1 MQHVNLLLTDNF
13 PNHDFAIKLRFIYNE
28 FEQDYIEASYG
39 DNTKIKLGY
48 NSTHDK
54 KMIEYQVQYSDNTIK
69 IFDAL
74 EHYDHNPM
82 YHNIGENEL
91 VFVID
96 NLVRKEISIF
106 LNDYKLQS
114 TPFADT
120 KKIKRDTTKSFTVTS
135 LLEKDGINVIDVR
148 VIPNIPFKYS
158 VNTAPSSTIT
168 SVMPDDHNGNS
179 LALAQCPI
187 FNNQNITNAWNNDF
201 NTTADIGWVRLE
213 NNQSLWGW
221 VDMGKECTLER
232 LRLWINAEV
241 DKNISGT
248 DGFRVYATNNASL
261 TTAYL
266 PADMHFFHYTTHVAA
281 LQSLNKNRTESSQE
295 TTLNGY
301 DYEYPTG
308 TWTCLN
314 SPLLGTINDPVRTV
328 TKNASSG
335 YHRFNFCNYFN
346 KYQRTGRY
354 YFFEFYP
361 TTNKTQIVEFNIT
374 GNYTNNV
381 KKYTALETKVLDE
394 NGEESFTVTKE
405 RDRDETGK
413 MFSRTRKRDKT
424 GKTKTMTKKFSIVD
438 AIKNFTNTFID
449 DDTGEDFTIKRKK
462 SSSSTIVERF
472 RNNVLKKR
480 RTRTKNDVE
489 DKETELI
496 ENFSDSEE
504 VKTKTVE
511 KKISSYSILNIIE
524 ELAPVVVGNS
534 TISRRR
540 RKNKYGNLL
549 SFINVKRNDDDTVE
563 IEEKDSDDDEVRKT
577 TYASDGVS
585 VLGSKNVTETQ
596 IDENTTQTVE
606 VNKDASGNVV
616 NTTTTV
622 VDEEEDTVTVA
633 VTSTDQSVSET
644 IYEADGVTVKGTA
657 TTTTPVTVVSGVTE
671 STKTEKDASDNV
683 IGITTITNNTITNTV
698 TAIEKTTGG
707 ETIKTTTTVTDAVEN
722 SVTKNES
729 YPDQSSLI
737 TVYELDGITVKNT
750 TEISAPVDTGEG
762 FLEITT
768 TVKDA
773 SGNVVDVSVETVN
786 TNDYNLYESG
796 DYVFKYNYKS
806 HNTDRQSW
814 NKSMNDRWSSIS
826 ENGVISYTWS
836 GKKDTNTKNGI
847 YLMLAKSGTS
857 LTSGVIEIK
866 YDTSYDY
873 MLPCVVSMNDTTTV
887 IAYVAS
893 NGSTYIQNIYY
904 NIITHNNL
912 EVVTNNQYSF
922 STEKFDQNL
931 LIDINKLNDTDFIIA
946 FNDFAQHP
954 RYQQCNC
961 GRHGCHNCH
970 VGWYYYYDIQYYIY
984 DINNTHKLNRVVF
997 QNNDTSG
1004 NYHKLTT
1011 PSIGVSENYYTV
1023 VYQYYSNVYTYSMRK
1038 SDNGVTTSNRQV
1050 NSTGLPT
1057 WHHNDCLPT
1066 AIESFTT
1073 DQFVYVWYDNYGA
1086 INQTR
1091 KIFMR
1096 QINAPDGAYITS
1108 EILIDTF
1115 TSTDNKY
1122 ILGRPR
1128 IFKNVDYYD
1137 LIIMIMEKPEDG
1149 LFDHNTYRLHY
1160 KIANDTSFTILNKTE
1175 FTYDEHNLIETIGNP
1190 LSIIPTS
1197 TGNYQETIV
1206 YTLQEATSQFFE
1218 FDFFINTGI
1227 AELPESSIRS
1237 YISNVSLGNA
1247 VSVSGTVKADYA
1259 NASTYYIVATLDS
1272 LSELETKNLMNDPVY
1287 STLLVSDTIG
1297 KNSSKTL
1304 SGVSLNSIVDNTTG
1318 TKQIIS
1324 AEYVNYVNVY
1334 VYIRLA
1340 SIASEQL
1347 NGTANGTTLN
1357 ASNGSS
1363 TIISG
1368 GYYQNLPSG
1377 DKIHSSSSFQSS
1389 RAVASL
1395 FDGYS
1400 GNNGGN
1406 WNNAWHGASGATT
1419 MTAVYEFASGDKAI
1433 NSMSFVNVPSSH
1445 HAGVINIYYWD
1456 GSAFI
1461 EVNYTNNNEFSN
1473 NDNSGKLNVTFNTV
1487 TSSQFKIQV
1496 NRHSSNATTYVGLSE
1511 WTIYQEDTT
1520 GTPTYDYVDNKTVTP
1535 ETNNPYVTIS
1545 DVSAVE
1551 SQKLTITGSAFSSI
1565 ANISEIK
1572 VGAFDSSVDLSDESA
1587 LAEYMNQYGITINT
1601 STIPRFSVFNIN
1613 QFEVNTAFTGDLTS
1627 STTTA
1632 MQDGTEYK
1640 VVLYTVDALNNSIIT
1655 HYILR
1660 YELYDTQVSTNKVIL
1675 SGLAGY
1681 AETSTFK
1688 FNYKSHN
1695 TDRYSWNKSMND
1707 RWSSISDSGII
1718 TYTWSGKKDN
1728 YPNKN
1733 GIYIMFAKSGGSTIE
1748 NIIEIKSDTSYDYMF
1763 PCVVSMNDST
1773 VVVAY
1778 VASNGS
1784 TYIQNIYYNIITHD
1798 NGNILTN
1805 NQYSFSTEKFDQNL
1819 RIDINK
1825 LNDTDFIIAFDDFAQ
1840 HPRYQQCNCGRH
1852 GCHNCHVGW
1861 YYYYD
1866 IQYYIYDIN
1875 NTHKLNRVVF
1885 QNNDTNN
1892 HYHKL
1897 TTPSIGVSEN
1907 YYTVV
1912 YQYYAEVYTYSMR
1925 KSDNGVTTNNVRVNT
1940 TSLPTWHHN
1949 DCLPTAIESFTTDQF
1964 VYVWYDNYGAINQ
1977 NRRIFMRQINAPNGS
1992 HVTSEILIDTF
2003 TSTDNKYILGRPR
2016 IFKNASHY
2024 DLFVLIM
2031 DKSADGLPDHPT
2043 HRIHY
2048 ELTNDTS
2055 FTLINKTTMTYN
2067 EYNIMENI
2075 GNPLSILPTSVG
2087 TYQEIF
2093 AHTSEE
2099 PTTQYS
2105 ELGYSISSGPLLEA

>member
-48 NSTHDK
+48 NSTYDK

-69 IFDAL
+69 TFDAI
-74 EHYDHNPM
+74 EYYDHNPM

-120 KKIKRDTTKSFTVTS
+120 KKIKRDTTKSFTVNS
-135 LLEKDGINVIDVR
+135 LLEKNGINVIDVII
-148 VIPNIPFKYS
+148 IPNIPFKYS
-158 VNTAPSSTIT
+158 VNTAPTSTIT

-232 LRLWINAEV
+232 LRLWINADV

-248 DGFRVYATNNASL
+248 DGFRVYATNNVSL

-281 LQSLNKNRTESSQE
+281 LQSLNEDRTESSQD
-295 TTLNGY
+295 TTVNGY

-308 TWTCLN
+308 TWKCLN
-314 SPLLGTINDPVRTV
+314 SPLLGTTNDPVRTV

-381 KKYTALETKVLDE
+381 KKYTALETKVIDE

-405 RDRDETGK
+405 RSRDETGK

-449 DDTGEDFTIKRKK
+449 DDTGEDFTIRRKK

-480 RTRTKNDVE
+480 RTRTKNEVE

-511 KKISSYSILNIIE
+511 KKISSHSIINIIE
-524 ELAPVVVGNS
+524 ELTSIVVGNS
-534 TISRRR
+534 TVSRSRK
-540 RKNKYGNLL
+540 KNKFGDLL
-549 SFINVKRNDDDTVE
+549 SFRNVKINDDDTVE

-585 VLGSKNVTETQ
+585 VMGSKNVTETQ
-596 IDENTTQTVE
+596 IDENTTQMVE

-622 VDEEEDTVTVA
+622 VDEAEETITIA
-633 VTSTDQSVSET
+633 VTNTDQSVSET
-644 IYEADGVTVKGTA
+644 IYEVDGVTVKGTA
-657 TTTTPVTVVSGVTE
+657 TTTIPVTVVSGVTE
-671 STKTEKDASDNV
+671 SIKTKKDTSDNV
-683 IGITTITNNTITNTV
+683 VGITTITNNTITNTV
-698 TAIEKTTGG
+698 TEVEKTTGG
-707 ETIKTTTTVTDAVEN
+707 ETIKTTTTVTDTVEN
-722 SVTKNES
+722 SVTQNES

-954 RYQQCNC
+954 YYYSCNC
-961 GRHGCHNCH
+961 GRHGCHQCH
-970 VGWYYYYDIQYYIY
+970 GGYYYYYDIQYYIY

-997 QNNDTSG
+997 QNNDTNSH
-1004 NYHKLTT
+1004 YHKLTT
-1011 PSIGVSENYYTV
+1011 PSIGVSENYYTI

-1066 AIESFTT
+1066 ATESFTT

-1096 QINAPDGAYITS
+1096 QINASDGSYITS

-1206 YTLQEATSQFFE
+1206 YTLQESTSQYFE

-1247 VSVSGTVKADYA
+1247 VSVSATVKADYA
-1259 NASTYYIVATLDS
+1259 NASTYYIIATLNS
-1272 LSELETKNLMNDPVY
+1272 LSELETKNFMNDPVY
-1287 STLLVSDTIG
+1287 STITVTGTVDA
-1297 KNSSKTL
+1297 NSSETL
-1304 SGVSLNSIVDNTTG
+1304 SGVSFNNIVDNSVG
-1318 TKQIIS
+1318 KEIIS
-1324 AEYVNYVNVY
+1324 AEYVN
-1334 VYIRLA
+1334 
-1340 SIASEQL
+1340 
-1347 NGTANGTTLN
+1347 
-1357 ASNGSS
+1357 
-1363 TIISG
+1363 
-1368 GYYQNLPSG
+1368 
-1377 DKIHSSSSFQSS
+1377 F
-1389 RAVASL
+1389 
-1395 FDGYS
+1395 
-1400 GNNGGN
+1400 
-1406 WNNAWHGASGATT
+1406 
-1419 MTAVYEFASGDKAI
+1419 
-1433 NSMSFVNVPSSH
+1433 
-1445 HAGVINIYYWD
+1445 INIYAYATD
-1456 GSAFI
+1456 GI
-1461 EVNYTNNNEFSN
+1461 
-1473 NDNSGKLNVTFNTV
+1473 
-1487 TSSQFKIQV
+1487 
-1496 NRHSSNATTYVGLSE
+1496 
-1511 WTIYQEDTT
+1511 
-1520 GTPTYDYVDNKTVTP
+1520 TYDYLDIKTVTP
-1535 ETNNPYVTIS
+1535 ETNNPFVIIS

-1565 ANISEIK
+1565 ANISAVK
-1572 VGAFDSSVDLSDESA
+1572 VGAFDSSVDLSDEAA
-1587 LAEYMNQYGITINT
+1587 LKQYMDQHGISINNGTI
-1601 STIPRFSVFNIN
+1601 SRFSVFNIN
-1613 QFEVNTAFTGDLTS
+1613 AFEVTTVFTGDLTT
-1627 STTTA
+1627 STTTT

-1640 VVLYTVDALNNSIIT
+1640 VLLYTIDAAGNSIIT

-1681 AETSTFK
+1681 SETSTFK
-1688 FNYKSHN
+1688 FNYKSHS
-1695 TDRYSWNKSMND
+1695 TETYSWNKSMND
-1707 RWSSISDSGII
+1707 RWVSMSDGGII

-1763 PCVVSMNDST
+1763 PCVVSMNDTT

-1784 TYIQNIYYNIITHD
+1784 SYIQNIYYNIITHN
-1798 NGNILTN
+1798 NGSILTN
-1805 NQYSFSTEKFDQNL
+1805 DQYTFSTEKLDPNL

-1825 LNDTDFIIAFDDFAQ
+1825 ISDTDFIVTFDDYAQ
-1840 HPRYQQCNCGRH
+1840 HPYYYSCNCGRH
-1852 GCHNCHVGW
+1852 GCHQCHGGY

-1866 IQYYIYDIN
+1866 IQYFIKDIN
-1875 NTHKLNRVVF
+1875 NTQKLNKTLF
-1885 QNNDTNN
+1885 ENNDTNY

-1897 TTPSIGVSEN
+1897 TTPSIGVSTN

-1912 YQYYAEVYTYSMR
+1912 YQYYSHVYTYSMR
-1925 KSDNGVTTNNVRVNT
+1925 KSDNGVTTSNKQVST
-1940 TSLPTWHHN
+1940 TGLPTWHHN
-1949 DCLPTAIESFTTDQF
+1949 DCLPAAIESFTTDQF
-1964 VYVWYDNYGAINQ
+1964 VYVWYDNYGAVNQ
-1977 NRRIFMRQINAPNGS
+1977 NRRIFMRQINATNGS
-1992 HVTSEILIDTF
+1992 YITSEILIDTF
-2003 TSTDNKYILGRPR
+2003 TSSDNKYILGRPR
-2016 IFKNASHY
+2016 IFKNSSHY

-2067 EYNIMENI
+2067 DFDLMENI

-2093 AHTSEE
+2093 AHTSDES
-2099 PTTQYS
+2099 TTQYS
-2105 ELGYSISSGPLLEA
+2105 ELGFSISSGPLLEE